1 MPGRGRGGL
10 ASFLKDWVCKHNIVG
25 CLILQN
31 GSGRNANK
39 RNVVGYM
46 GVENCNEKGGFN
58 NALHLPIEES
68 TTSHNIILILCVL
81 HSSKKNKNISWPLL
95 TLSASNECLLLM
107 AYLSTHTEFLIL
119 RTFLKAV
126 LQQFSLSIFKW
137 LFMSG
142 RSNDCRVMSSFTPR
156 LQTLRQQLKN
166 RPSYEILP
174 STQVM
179 LNDYNGMSTLY
190 RSNYRRDHFR
200 CPISGQYLTL
210 LKWLKC
216 TQLNR

>member
-1 MPGRGRGGL
+1 MIYKKCPHKRACHKTCNHDFRQKVQYSNGVNRVDWFIIEEAGSYWDVNMPGRGRGGL

-58 NALHLPIEES
+58 NALHLPSEES

-81 HSSKKNKNISWPLL
+81 HSSKRNKNISWPLL
-95 TLSASNECLLLM
+95 TLSASNKCLLLM

-126 LQQFSLSIFKW
+126 LQQFSLFKW

-142 RSNDCRVMSSFTPR
+142 RSNDCRVMRLFTPR
-156 LQTLRQQLKN
+156 L
-166 RPSYEILP
+166 
-174 STQVM
+174 
-179 LNDYNGMSTLY
+179 
-190 RSNYRRDHFR
+190 
-200 CPISGQYLTL
+200 
-210 LKWLKC
+210 
-216 TQLNR
+216 